1 MKAINVVEGSLVWDE
16 AVTPEIGPGL
26 IRISNRATAI
36 NRADLAQRAGA
47 YPPPPGASSILGL
60 ECAGTVEE
68 VGDGV
73 TRVSPEIPSVR
84 FCQAVV
90 MLSKS

>member
-1 MKAINVVEGSLVWDE
+1 MKAIKVVEGSLVWDE

-47 YPPPPGASSILGL
+47 YPPPPGASPYWVWSVL
-60 ECAGTVEE
+60 EPL
-68 VGDGV
+68 
-73 TRVSPEIPSVR
+73 R
-84 FCQAVV
+84 
-90 MLSKS
+90 KSAMV